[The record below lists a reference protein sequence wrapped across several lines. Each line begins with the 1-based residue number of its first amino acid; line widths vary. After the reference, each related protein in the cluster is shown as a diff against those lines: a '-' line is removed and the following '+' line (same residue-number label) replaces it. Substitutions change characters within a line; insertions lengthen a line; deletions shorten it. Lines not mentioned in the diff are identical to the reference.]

1 MQFLIADLAVNP
13 LLRNW
18 MSRYFGEICSATE
31 MLMLLTIVYVWNRY
45 ADDLD
50 MRHMQVVRKIVA
62 IAGATNRPQ
71 RVPTR
76 KQFESLLHDYDLEF
90 YRNPVGRGARLI
102 STQTSKKVFDAIVS
116 HEHAASAARI
126 GTPRA
131 A

>member
-1 MQFLIADLAVNP
+1 MRFTIADLNVHP

-18 MSRYFGEICSATE
+18 MGRYFGETCSATE
-31 MLMLLTIVYVWNRY
+31 MLMLVTIVYVWNRY

-50 MRHMQVVRKIVA
+50 MRHMQVVRKIII
-62 IAGATNRPQ
+62 IAKTSNRPQ

-90 YRNPVGRGARLI
+90 YRNPVGRGARLVP
-102 STQTSKKVFDAIVS
+102 TQTAKKVVDAILS
-116 HEHAASAARI
+116 HETAASSRI
-126 GTPRA
+126 GSPRA

>member
-1 MQFLIADLAVNP
+1 MRFLIADLNVHP
-13 LLRNW
+13 LLQKW
-18 MSRYFGEICSATE
+18 MGRYFGETCSASE
-31 MLMLLTIVYVWNRY
+31 MLMLLTIVYAWNRY

-62 IAGATNRPQ
+62 IAKATSRPQ

-116 HEHAASAARI
+116 HEKAASTTRI